1 MLNALRNNAKYLKD
15 NMEFNV
21 PSENV
26 LYVAKPMDISMALKL
41 EGYPNRDSTKF
52 LFFKL
57 DILNYTDFKI
67 LRLFKEELLDT
78 KDIVS

>member
-1 MLNALRNNAKYLKD
+1 LGYKFSWSPIGMLNALRNNAKYMKD

-41 EGYPNRDSTKF
+41 EGYPNRDSTKY
-52 LFFKL
+52 
-57 DILNYTDFKI
+57 I
-67 LRLFKEELLDT
+67 ELYGL
-78 KDIVS
+78 